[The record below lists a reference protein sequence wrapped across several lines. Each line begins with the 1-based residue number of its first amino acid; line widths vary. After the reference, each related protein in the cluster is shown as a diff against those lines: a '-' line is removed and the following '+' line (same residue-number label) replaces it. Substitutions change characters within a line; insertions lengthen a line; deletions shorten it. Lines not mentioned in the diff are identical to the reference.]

1 MGARPVCVQVRGFV
15 SSFLELEC
23 PLHYLVCNAGKM
35 ASPYRTTAQGFEA
48 QWGAQPLSHA
58 PPPKPLD
65 DDHSAVWIGQV

>member
-1 MGARPVCVQVRGFV
+1 MGCVQVRGFV

-48 QWGAQPLSHA
+48 QWGAQP
-58 PPPKPLD
+58 PNPLD
-65 DDHSAVWIGQV
+65 CALLQFA